1 MSTWNSQA
9 LAEGGIQRIYL
20 CGMPAVGKTTFGKK
34 LAKALGWAFVDLDQW
49 IEKRKNT
56 TVAELFASGEPTF
69 RAAEREACLASFT
82 LDRHV
87 ISLGG
92 GALQDESLT
101 QKLKEHGLLV
111 HLQIPR
117 EELITRLLRN
127 QRRPMFKGLSRAE
140 IAQKVSEL
148 WKVRKSAYCQAHA
161 SWNPLMGVPAV
172 EESERFLHGSLRKST
187 WLQQWLP
194 EPSEGRFG
202 CIIDE
207 QVARLHSD
215 LLADLTQHP
224 QCLGAFT
231 VPSGEASK
239 SVEQWQRLSS
249 ELLES
254 GLKRSDSLMI
264 LGGGVTGDLGGFV
277 ASTLMRGVRTLQV
290 PTTLLAMVDSAIGGK
305 TGLNHAKG
313 KNLLGTFSKADAV
326 LFDMDFLSTLPREE
340 WVNGTGEILKY
351 GFIADPTLLEE
362 LSSSAVMELDAN
374 TQRLMIQ
381 RCADIK
387 AMIVA
392 RDYRESGQRMFLNF
406 GHTFAHALE
415 QVAGYGTLAHGLA
428 VMLGMKAAIWLSNKR
443 GASIQDDVITR
454 HLPDSVQEVLA
465 PMRDS
470 MDETL
475 EALIAA
481 MDADKKATFSG
492 LRLILLDAVAQPV
505 VVDNP
510 TKDELISAW
519 THALA

>member
-9 LAEGGIQRIYL
+9 LAKEGVHRIYL

-34 LAKALGWAFVDLDQW
+34 LAKALGWTFVDLDQW
-49 IEKRKNT
+49 IEQRKNT
-56 TVAELFASGEPTF
+56 TVADLFASGESTF
-69 RAAEREACLASFT
+69 RTAEREACIASFT

-101 QKLKEHGLLV
+101 QQIKDHGLLV

-117 EELITRLLRN
+117 EELMTRLLRN

-140 IAQKVSEL
+140 TAQKVSEL
-148 WKVRKSAYCQAHA
+148 WQLRKSTYRQAHA
-161 SWNPLMGVPAV
+161 SWNPLMGVPAT
-172 EESERFLHGSLRKST
+172 EESEHFLHGSLRDSS
-187 WLQQWLP
+187 WLEERLP
-194 EPSEGRFG
+194 SPSVGRFG
-202 CIIDE
+202 CIVDE
-207 QVARLHSD
+207 QVAQLHSD

-224 QCLGAFT
+224 QCLGTFT

-239 SVEQWQRLSS
+239 SVEQWQRLST
-249 ELLES
+249 ELLEA
-254 GLKRSDSLMI
+254 GCKRSDTLMI

-305 TGLNHAKG
+305 TGINHSKG
-313 KNLLGTFSKADAV
+313 KNLLGTFSRADGV
-326 LFDMDFLSTLPREE
+326 LFDMAFLSTLPGEE

-362 LSSSAVMELDAN
+362 LSSSTIMELEAN

-428 VMLGMKAAIWLSNKR
+428 VMLGMKAAIWLSNQR
-443 GASIQDDVITR
+443 GASIQDDVITT
-454 HLPDSVQEVLA
+454 HLPDSVKEVLS
-465 PMRDS
+465 PMRES

-481 MDADKKATFSG
+481 MDADKKATSSG
-492 LRLILLDAVAQPV
+492 LRLILLDQLAKPV
-505 VVDNP
+505 VVEDCS
-510 TKDELISAW
+510 KDELMSAW

>member
-1 MSTWNSQA
+1 MSTWNVKA
-9 LAEGGIQRIYL
+9 LAEGGVQRVYL
-20 CGMPAVGKTTFGKK
+20 CGMPAVGKSTFGKK
-34 LAKALGWAFVDLDQW
+34 LAKALGWTFVDLDQW
-49 IEKRKNT
+49 IEKRKNAT
-56 TVAELFASGEPTF
+56 IAQLFAESESTF
-69 RAAEREACLASFT
+69 RTAERDACVASFT

-101 QKLKEHGLLV
+101 QQIKEHGLLV

-127 QRRPMFKGLSRAE
+127 KRRPMFKGLSRAE
-140 IAQKVSEL
+140 TDQKVSEL
-148 WKVRKSAYCQAHA
+148 WQVRKSAYRQAHA
-161 SWNPLMGVPAV
+161 SWNPLMGIPAV
-172 EESERFLHGSLRKST
+172 EDSERFLHGSLRNSA
-187 WLQQWLP
+187 WVEQWLP
-194 EPSEGRFG
+194 HPSDGRFG

-207 QVARLHSD
+207 HVARLHSD
-215 LLADLTQHP
+215 LLSDLTDRP
-224 QCLGAFT
+224 NCLGHVV

-249 ELLES
+249 ELLTA
-254 GLKRSDSLMI
+254 GFKRSDSLMI

-277 ASTLMRGVRTLQV
+277 ASTLMRGVRTIQV

-305 TGLNHAKG
+305 TGLNHSQG
-313 KNLLGTFSKADAV
+313 KNLLGTFSRADAI
-326 LFDMDFLSTLPREE
+326 LFDATFLSTLPAEE

-351 GFIADPTLLEE
+351 GFIADPTILEE
-362 LSSSAVMELDAN
+362 LSSNSFIDLDGD
-374 TQRLMIQ
+374 TKRLIIQ

-428 VMLGMKAAIWLSNKR
+428 VMLGMKAAIWLSNQR
-443 GASIQDDVITR
+443 GASIKDDVITF
-454 HLPDSVQEVLA
+454 HLPDTVHEVLA

-470 MDETL
+470 MDKTL
-475 EALIAA
+475 DACIEA
-481 MDADKKATFSG
+481 MNTDKKATSSG
-492 LRLILLDAVAQPV
+492 LRLILLDQLAQPV
-505 VVDNP
+505 VVDDV
-510 TKDELISAW
+510 TMDELINAW
-519 THALA
+519 TYALA

>member
-9 LAEGGIQRIYL
+9 LAEGNIQRIYL

-34 LAKALGWAFVDLDQW
+34 LASALGWTFVDLDLW
-49 IEKRKNT
+49 IEQRKNA
-56 TVAELFASGEPTF
+56 TVAELFASGESTF

-92 GALQDESLT
+92 GALQDDSLT
-101 QKLKEHGLLV
+101 QQIKDHGLLV

-117 EELITRLLRN
+117 EDLITRLLRN

-140 IAQKVSEL
+140 TAQKVTEL
-148 WKVRKSAYCQAHA
+148 WQVRKSTYRQAHA
-161 SWNPLMGVPAV
+161 AWNPIMGVPAV
-172 EESERFLHGSLRKST
+172 AESERFVHGSLRDSM
-187 WLQQWLP
+187 WLQKWLP
-194 EPSEGRFG
+194 SPSVGRFG

-207 QVARLHSD
+207 RVAQVHSD
-215 LLADLTQHP
+215 LLGELTQHP

-249 ELLES
+249 ELLEA
-254 GLKRSDSLMI
+254 GCQRSDTLLI
-264 LGGGVTGDLGGFV
+264 LGGGVTGDVGGFV
-277 ASTLMRGVRTLQV
+277 ASTLMRGVRTLQI

-305 TGLNHAKG
+305 TGINHTKG

-326 LFDMDFLSTLPREE
+326 LFDMDLLSTLPREE

-362 LSSSAVMELDAN
+362 LSSNAMPDLEPN
-374 TQRLMIQ
+374 TQRQIIQ

-387 AMIVA
+387 ALIVA
-392 RDYRESGQRMFLNF
+392 KDYRESGQRMFLNF
-406 GHTFAHALE
+406 GHTFGHALE
-415 QVAGYGTLAHGLA
+415 HVAGYGALAHGLA
-428 VMLGMKAAIWLSNKR
+428 VMVGMKAAIWLSNQR
-443 GASIQDDVITR
+443 GASIQDDVIDM
-454 HLPDSVQEVLA
+454 HLPDSVQEVLS
-465 PMRDS
+465 PMRES
-470 MDETL
+470 MEETV
-475 EALIAA
+475 EALVAA
-481 MDADKKATFSG
+481 MGADKKATSSG
-492 LRLILLDAVAQPV
+492 LRLILLDQLAEPV
-505 VVDNP
+505 VVEDC
-510 TKDELISAW
+510 TKDELMRAW